1 MSETPTSSPV
11 ETPSELES
19 WRRSRSGA
27 WAGRGFRYQYWVTV
41 LVLLRQWT
49 GQAPLGS
56 VVPEGLDDCVIEL
69 DGRTIWLQAKS
80 RKTAEFRHSE
90 VTAFLDSVER
100 RLAELPDASAIRFAV
115 ILEKSPIDCPEVE
128 LGRLFDDEAE
138 RVFTCQKPEEEVLR
152 LLATRLQI
160 ARVIAEGLASDLYQL
175 VVDASAKNASLPFG
189 DRRRISPNEID
200 RRIFERLEAEDPTAI
215 EHALLSGALKPVD
228 FITPI
233 NEPDFYKGVKV
244 KPGHVAAGIVLNRPR
259 DVDRILNTLW
269 KKRRV
274 LVSGPSGAGKSA
286 LTWLV
291 AAAAVGQ
298 MRSYQITGIA
308 TAADAGAIIRF
319 VRARRP
325 SAMAPLCLVFDEVG
339 SANSDLWDVLVRELR
354 GLPDV
359 YLLGSVRQED
369 VNRIADHSDTEFVS
383 ISLDEDLARAVWKK
397 LAAEGATS
405 WSHWRE
411 PFEQSEGLMLEYIH
425 LLTQGQRLATV
436 IEDQVRQR
444 ERDHRE
450 DELAIIRSSAVLCAQ
465 GGEVEADRLIE
476 LLKLTPND
484 ANRALKR
491 LIDEH
496 LVRES
501 RPGVLGGLHMLRSA
515 ALVQASHDGIVFRS
529 SDSLWRSLPATTTDT
544 LPRVVL
550 SLLVDAVDPSGSQS
564 LLELARILAKS
575 GQIEQWIAILNGLGL
590 ATLDRHVA
598 SFMSILE
605 QHGLDRAHWSLAA
618 GFADP
623 LLDVPKLPASDQWAR
638 LRNAISE
645 FRKMP
650 KHDFRAECLAHL
662 PAETVL
668 PDPSNI
674 SQANK
679 LLSSLVP
686 ICGGDPIRIQF
697 RQDFLAEG
705 EPDIR
710 QLARLLSTAH
720 LIDRDLA
727 SSMIETLGGEEAMF
741 DLFSRQIPW
750 TTPPEIESDGR
761 HGRTVRSNWHQISET
776 QQSDPHETVC
786 EICEILIGIS
796 PESDAA
802 ACDAVN
808 PIGQVIAVGDLEM
821 WSKNISRANLP
832 PKTRVAWN
840 VAFRQIL
847 LARSAAY
854 SLTDYTRQMA
864 DHVRK
869 TERVFR
875 SFSESWIKGK
885 RIPNADALA
894 SEINRILNAVNALSY
909 AAPETVPSTMTEPVS
924 AGTSETLGALLTGI
938 LGNLVGRM
946 SKIETVKAIATFAGD
961 LHGQAQEHHH
971 SAIWR
976 TLSTPPL
983 ADLRKLADRLRDVS
997 FILHEMAHKST
1008 PQMMARILKVSK
1020 KTRTRNAVGAT
1031 ARFCRMR
1038 AERRFK
1044 DRLRNLESVLASRGW
1059 KVRCLSRPMDELDSP
1074 YWPAREV
1081 AILVEIDDLAEQWLP
1096 IVEEL
1101 LSAAAQHLVND
1112 WPFRAVPVMNG
1123 QILASLALI
1132 PTSHIPLPDMEFTR
1146 EWADTID
1153 QPMHSSTLLKKFDE
1167 AVEAILHV
1175 SAIVNARGTQ
1185 GLHPDESDVFSR
1197 ALDTFKNRMTEVTDA
1212 SEQNETEHFAI
1223 AFDYLNRNWERLG
1236 EEARAVNSGQPVEN
1250 PLCMTPHHAI
1260 GAHDSE
1266 NVLDLAAVHLVLLQ
1280 AECDRL
1286 TAA

>member
-1 MSETPTSSPV
+1 M
-11 ETPSELES
+11 
-19 WRRSRSGA
+19 
-27 WAGRGFRYQYWVTV
+27 
-41 LVLLRQWT
+41 
-49 GQAPLGS
+49 
-56 VVPEGLDDCVIEL
+56 PEGLDDCVIEL
-69 DGRTIWLQAKS
+69 RDRTIWLQTKS
-80 RKTAEFRHSE
+80 RKTGGFRDSE
-90 VTAFLDSVER
+90 VTALLESAESRVH
-100 RLAELPDASAIRFAV
+100 ELPSAPPIRSAV
-115 ILEKSPIDCPEVE
+115 ILEQPHINNPVVE
-128 LGRLFDDEAE
+128 LDRLFEDEAGH
-138 RVFTCQKPEEEVLR
+138 VFICQKPEEEVFQILST
-152 LLATRLQI
+152 LLQVAPVI
-160 ARVIAEGLASDLYQL
+160 ARGLASDLYQL
-175 VVDASAKNASLPFG
+175 VSDASAENASLLFR
-189 DRRRISPNEID
+189 DRRRISPSEVD

-215 EHALLSGALKPVD
+215 EHALLSGALEPVD
-228 FITPI
+228 FTTPV

-244 KPGHVAAGIVLNRPR
+244 KPGHVAAGIVLNRPKE
-259 DVDRILNTLW
+259 VDRILKALRQ
-269 KKRRV
+269 KRRV

-286 LTWLV
+286 LTWL
-291 AAAAVGQ
+291 AAAEAAGQ

-308 TAADAGAIIRF
+308 TAADAEAIVRC

-325 SAMAPLCLVFDEVG
+325 SAMGPLCLVFDEVG
-339 SANSDLWDVLVRELR
+339 PANIDLWDVLVREL
-354 GLPDV
+354 GGFPDL

-369 VNRIADHSDTEFVS
+369 ANLIADHSDTEFVS
-383 ISLDEDLARAVWKK
+383 ISLDEDLARAVWEK
-397 LAAEGATS
+397 LAIEGATR

-411 PFEQSEGLMLEYIH
+411 PFEQSEGLMLEYTH

-436 IEDQVRQR
+436 IGDQVRQR
-444 ERDHRE
+444 ERDRRE

-476 LLKLTPND
+476 LLKLIPDD

-529 SDSLWRSLPATTTDT
+529 SDSLWKSLPAATTDT
-544 LPRVVL
+544 LPRVV
-550 SLLVDAVDPSGSQS
+550 QS
-564 LLELARILAKS
+564 LLADANDEGEPAALPELARILAKS
-575 GQIEQWIAILNGLGL
+575 EQIEQWIAILTGLGL

-623 LLDVPKLPASDQWAR
+623 LLDVPKLSTSDQWGR
-638 LRNAISE
+638 LRDAISA
-645 FRKMP
+645 FRGMP

-662 PAETVL
+662 PVEILL
-668 PDPSNI
+668 PGPSNV

-727 SSMIETLGGEEAMF
+727 ISMIETLGGEELMF

-776 QQSDPHETVC
+776 QRSDPHETVC

-808 PIGQVIAVGDLEM
+808 PIGQVIAVGDREM
-821 WSKNISRANLP
+821 WSKDIPRANLP
-832 PKTRVAWN
+832 SKTRVAWN

-894 SEINRILNAVNALSY
+894 SKINRILNAVNALSY
-909 AAPETVPSTMTEPVS
+909 AAPETVPATMTEPVS
-924 AGTSETLGALLTGI
+924 GRTSETLGALLTGI

-946 SKIETVKAIATFAGD
+946 SKLERVRAIATFAGD

-976 TLSTPPL
+976 TLSSPPL

-997 FILHEMAHKST
+997 FILHEMADKST
-1008 PQMMARILKVSK
+1008 PVMMARIVKAAK
-1020 KTRTRNAVGAT
+1020 KTRTGNAVGAS
-1031 ARFCRMR
+1031 ARHCRMR
-1038 AERRFK
+1038 AERRFN
-1044 DRLRNLESVLASRGW
+1044 DRLRKLEGVLASRGW
-1059 KVRCLSRPMDELDSP
+1059 KARCLSRPMDKLDSP

-1081 AILVEIDDLAEQWLP
+1081 AILVEVEDLAEQWLP

-1101 LSAAAQHLVND
+1101 LSVSALHLAND

-1123 QILASLALI
+1123 QVLASRALI
-1132 PTSHIPLPDMEFTR
+1132 PTSHIPLPDQDFAGD
-1146 EWADTID
+1146 WAETIK
-1153 QPMHSSTLLKKFDE
+1153 QPMHASTLLDKFDE
-1167 AVEAILHV
+1167 AIEAILHV
-1175 SAIVNARGTQ
+1175 SAIINARGTQ
-1185 GLHPDESDVFSR
+1185 GLHPDESDVLSR
-1197 ALDTFKNRMTEVTDA
+1197 ALDTFRNRMTEVTKA
-1212 SEQNETEHFAI
+1212 SEQKESEHFAL

-1236 EEARAVNSGQPVEN
+1236 EEARAVNSGLPVEN

-1266 NVLDLAAVHLVLLQ
+1266 DVLDLVAVHLVLLQ
-1280 AECDRL
+1280 AECNRL
-1286 TAA
+1286 TVV